1 MIKQFFSKLCG
12 RGGKASDKSVL
23 IKDYSPVGG
32 GNSSAVV
39 PLHGGPRGAAAE
51 QSVVR
56 KKEPVEVFAE
66 SVDRLVSKLDGINDS
81 LGRHTQQ
88 NEQLVRKLDELPT
101 LLAPVPDA
109 VHQQRQALIQ
119 MTEQLRRK
127 VEQDEALSMLLAKLP
142 DLAGQQTEALEA
154 IEERL
159 STSADVDARMA
170 GTFDR
175 VAESLGKLDADTV
188 SQTEWLRQMSR
199 TFADNERLI
208 KETLAVQQRR
218 FFRVVAIAAGVCL
231 IAVAGLSVAVFLLVR
246 G

>member
-1 MIKQFFSKLCG
+1 MEKL
-12 RGGKASDKSVL
+12 
-23 IKDYSPVGG
+23 
-32 GNSSAVV
+32 
-39 PLHGGPRGAAAE
+39 E
-51 QSVVR
+51 
-56 KKEPVEVFAE
+56 
-66 SVDRLVSKLDGINDS
+66 GINDS
-81 LGRHTQQ
+81 LGRQTQQ

-101 LLAPVPDA
+101 LLSLVPDA

-142 DLAGQQTEALEA
+142 GLAGQQTESLEA

-159 STSADVDARMA
+159 ATAADVDVKMA

-175 VAESLGKLDADTV
+175 VAESLSKLDADTA
-188 SQTEWLRQMSR
+188 SQTEWLQQMSR

-208 KETLAVQQRR
+208 KETLVAQQRR
-218 FFRVVAIAAGVCL
+218 FFRVFAIAAGICL
-231 IAVAGLSVAVFLLVR
+231 IAIAGLSVAIFLLVR

>member
-12 RGGKASDKSVL
+12 RGGKSSDKSVL
-23 IKDYSPVGG
+23 IKDYSPAGG
-32 GNSSAVV
+32 ENSSAVV
-39 PLHGGPRGAAAE
+39 PLRGAARGTTLE

-66 SVDRLVSKLDGINDS
+66 SVDRLVGKLDGINDS
-81 LGRHTQQ
+81 LSRQTQQ

-101 LLAPVPDA
+101 LLAPMPDA

-159 STSADVDARMA
+159 STAADVDAKMA
-170 GTFDR
+170 GTFES
-175 VAESLGKLDADTV
+175 VAESLGKLDTDTV
-188 SQTEWLRQMSR
+188 SQTEWLKQMSR

-208 KETLAVQQRR
+208 KETLAAQQRR
-218 FFRVVAIAAGVCL
+218 FFRVFAIAAGICL
-231 IAVAGLSVAVFLLVR
+231 IAVAGLSVAVILLVR